1 MLGGQTPSS
10 ARPLLPAE
18 MAQTPDAAE
27 YGSLDH
33 RAVRVGAAGSERE
46 VAASP
51 STYSETAAM
60 AGKHGTAV
68 RPVHGRPDR
77 HHSFTQKLSRSPFV
91 VAGKLAQCC
100 QCAGP
105 CMSRCRVV
113 LIADFIELGGPA
125 SRVDGIRD
133 DGGIP
138 MQQHAYNAALGD
150 GIAESALP
158 CAGFRVRVGPLV
170 VSVWALLAGYL
181 FAGAAMS
188 AVEHSGTHQYHLF
201 GTFPYTEDPAVA
213 LGTSAGLA
221 VGVLIATFLF
231 AQAAAVATGT
241 RMCGLLQRLLA
252 FRDTLGLSVGALV
265 TVLALVLLVLEQYV
279 DVLEGFYSAG
289 VVFNRPSQRK
299 ECAAALQT
307 IADAPVLRIIGALLP
322 IVWFKRSA
330 LWDSTILLG
339 GSSQASDRAQS
350 MARDGIALDLAR
362 GAELL
367 DGPDGLEA
375 AVKFVDADI
384 RMRLKGT
391 CKAACCPRRKRP
403 DAATREESSL
413 SIGDGYGL
421 FRPEIL
427 LSTLAVAYSWAGD
440 AVVRP
445 ASACVYNPLASPAN
459 SPIIFGAPGVILAL
473 VLGAVVSLLAAQE
486 LVRCLEE
493 PIALAQAW
501 AERAR
506 LLLQAGVTPLE
517 LRRERVDNVD
527 EETVRVVAA
536 YAGARPALAS
546 ALERLALDRVTEA
559 EAAAAASAPGAAS
572 AAGGVSA
579 SERELRAARRMVLG
593 GALVIHIDRAQAVL
607 DLASPVLLVTVF
619 SAIAY
624 AGNLVSAVYSS
635 GGLQAWLS
643 NPANILDAL
652 ADPVLYTTA
661 AAFAAFY
668 ATAMTQ
674 SELTAGLNLLALQG
688 TVRRLCTP
696 GASWEDAPGGP
707 HIAGHR
713 PGTPSGADMP
723 AWVHALTPR
732 PHKGPKADGD
742 FLTAVAKWR
751 GFPKLLGVIPL
762 PESLPRLF
770 GAWVGAIVIATLP
783 SLLIPSV
790 KAA

>member
-1 MLGGQTPSS
+1 MLSRGTPSS
-10 ARPLLPAE
+10 TYPLLPTT
-18 MAQTPDAAE
+18 MAQPPSMDE
-27 YGSLDH
+27 YGSLDQ
-33 RAVRVGAAGSERE
+33 RSVRVGAAGGE

-51 STYSETAAM
+51 STYSESAAM

-68 RPVHGRPDR
+68 RPTHGRPDR
-77 HHSFTQKLSRSPFV
+77 HHSFTQKLSRSPFM

-113 LIADFIELGGPA
+113 VIADCIELGGPA

-138 MQQHAYNAALGD
+138 MQQHSYNAALGD
-150 GIAESALP
+150 GLAESALP
-158 CAGFRVRVGPLV
+158 CAGFRVRVGPIV

-188 AVEHSGTHQYHLF
+188 AVEHRGTSQYHLL
-201 GTFPYTEDPAVA
+201 GTFPYTEDPTVA
-213 LGTSAGLA
+213 LATSAGLA
-221 VGVLIATFLF
+221 GAVLIATFLF

-241 RMCGLLQRLLA
+241 RMCGLFQRLLV
-252 FRDTLGLSVGALV
+252 FRDGVGIAVGALV
-265 TVLALVLLVLEQYV
+265 TVLALLLLVLEQNV
-279 DVLEGFYSAG
+279 DVLEGLNSPG
-289 VVFNRPSQRK
+289 VAFATPVQRQA
-299 ECAAALQT
+299 CATALLT

-322 IVWFKRSA
+322 IVWFKRST
-330 LWDSTILLG
+330 LWDSTIWLG
-339 GSSQASDRAQS
+339 GSTQASDRAQS
-350 MARDGIALDLAR
+350 MARDGIALDLPR
-362 GAELL
+362 GAQLL
-367 DGPDGLEA
+367 DGPDGLESA
-375 AVKFVDADI
+375 AAFVDADLS
-384 RMRLKGT
+384 MRLNGT
-391 CKAACCPRRKRP
+391 CKSCCCPRRKRP

-427 LSTLAVAYSWAGD
+427 MTTLAVAYAWAGD

-445 ASACVYNPLASPAN
+445 AAACMYNPLATPEN

-473 VLGAVVSLLAAQE
+473 VLGALVSLLAAQE

-493 PIALAQAW
+493 LIALAQAW

-517 LRRERVDNVD
+517 MRRERVTNVD

-546 ALERLALDRVTEA
+546 ALERLALERVTEA
-559 EAAAAASAPGAAS
+559 EAATTGLAPGAAS
-572 AAGGVSA
+572 AAAHVAA

-593 GALVIHIDRAQAVL
+593 GALIIHIDRAQAVL
-607 DLASPVLLVTVF
+607 DLATPVLLVTVL
-619 SAIAY
+619 SAFAY
-624 AGNLVSAVYSS
+624 ALSLISDVYTN
-635 GGLQAWLS
+635 GGVIQWIS
-643 NPANILDAL
+643 DPAHILDTL

-674 SELTAGLNLLALQG
+674 SELTAGLDLLALQG
-688 TVRRLCTP
+688 TVRRLGTA
-696 GASWEDAPGGP
+696 GASWEEAAGGP
-707 HIAGHR
+707 HITGHK
-713 PGTPSGADMP
+713 PGTTSGADMP
-723 AWVHALTPR
+723 AWVHELTPR
-732 PHKGPKADGD
+732 PHKGPKADED
-742 FLTAVAKWR
+742 FLVAVSKWR
-751 GFPKLLGVIPL
+751 GFPKLLGLLPL
-762 PESLPRLF
+762 PESLPRLL
-770 GAWVGAIVIATLP
+770 GAWVGVILAATIP
-783 SLLIPSV
+783 SLLLTSV
-790 KAA
+790 KAT

>member
-1 MLGGQTPSS
+1 
-10 ARPLLPAE
+10 
-18 MAQTPDAAE
+18 
-27 YGSLDH
+27 
-33 RAVRVGAAGSERE
+33 
-46 VAASP
+46 
-51 STYSETAAM
+51 
-60 AGKHGTAV
+60 
-68 RPVHGRPDR
+68 
-77 HHSFTQKLSRSPFV
+77 
-91 VAGKLAQCC
+91 
-100 QCAGP
+100 
-105 CMSRCRVV
+105 MSRCRVV
-113 LIADFIELGGPA
+113 LLADFIELGGPA

-138 MQQHAYNAALGD
+138 LQQHSYNAALGD
-150 GIAESALP
+150 GVAESALP
-158 CAGFRVRVGPLV
+158 CAGFRVRLGPIV
-170 VSVWALLAGYL
+170 VSVWALLAGYM

-188 AVEHSGTHQYHLF
+188 AVEHRGTHQYYLF
-201 GTFPYTEDPAVA
+201 GSFAYTSDPAAA
-213 LGTSAGLA
+213 LATAAALA
-221 VGVLIATFLF
+221 AAVLIATFLF

-241 RMCGLLQRLLA
+241 RMFGLLQRLLA
-252 FRDTLGLSVGALV
+252 FRDGVGFAVGTLV

-279 DVLEGFYSAG
+279 DVLAG
-289 VVFNRPSQRK
+289 LNSPGVAFTTPAQRQA
-299 ECAAALQT
+299 CSTALLT

-330 LWDSTILLG
+330 LWDSTIFLG
-339 GSSQASDRAQS
+339 GSTQASDRAQS

-362 GAELL
+362 GAKLL

-375 AVKFVDADI
+375 AAAFVDADLS
-384 RMRLKGT
+384 MRLNGT
-391 CKAACCPRRKRP
+391 CKGCCCPRRKRP

-421 FRPEIL
+421 LRPEIL
-427 LSTLAVAYSWAGD
+427 VTTLAVAYAWAGD
-440 AVVRP
+440 AIVRP
-445 ASACVYNPLASPAN
+445 ASACVYSQLPSTSN
-459 SPIIFGAPGVILAL
+459 SPIIFGAPGVIIAL

-536 YAGARPALAS
+536 YAGARPALAT

-559 EAAAAASAPGAAS
+559 EAVATGFAPGAAS
-572 AAGGVSA
+572 SAAGVSA

-607 DLASPVLLVTVF
+607 DLASPVLLVTVL
-619 SAIAY
+619 SAFAY
-624 AGNLVSAVYSS
+624 AVNLVSDIYGNGGVLEWVSS
-635 GGLQAWLS
+635 
-643 NPANILDAL
+643 PANIFDTL

-688 TVRRLCTP
+688 TVRRLGTA
-696 GASWEDAPGGP
+696 GASWDDASGGP
-707 HIAGHR
+707 HAAGHK
-713 PGTPSGADMP
+713 PGTPSGSDMP
-723 AWVHALTPR
+723 TWVHALTPR

-742 FLTAVAKWR
+742 FLSAVAKWR
-751 GFPKLLGVIPL
+751 GFPKLLGMIPL

-770 GAWVGAIVIATLP
+770 GTWVGVILAATLP
-783 SLLIPSV
+783 SLLIPAV